1 MNIDKERFLKL
12 TEILSPEGDLIYFS
26 RLEGGVSCDVF
37 LLEVKE
43 GTKINKFV
51 VRTEGLPTSEN
62 TVETEFY
69 LLKSIS
75 NKQVPTAE
83 AFYFD
88 NSCEILDKPFMVMSF
103 LEGTIFEPKE
113 REFSFLEIMAKQLI
127 CIHQTDIAYLP
138 ELPLRTDPL
147 DGLISYLPKES
158 RWDELSSLIKGLNKE
173 IFEGEK
179 VFLHGDFWLGNLLWK
194 DSLIV
199 GILDWEYAAIGD
211 PLSDLAT
218 ACLEVR
224 YEVGIMSAM
233 PAFIVGMLAWIYMIH
248 TLWMGEGA
256 EARNASGNAAV
267 QTAYNTMMWIIIV
280 GWAIYPIGYAS
291 GYLMTGGIDASS
303 LNLIYNLADFVNKIL
318 FGVVIWSAAVS
329 DSES

>member
-127 CIHQTDIAYLP
+127 CIHHTDIAYLP

-224 YEVGIMSAM
+224 YEVGIEGIEI
-233 PAFIVGMLAWIYMIH
+233 FKH
-248 TLWMGEGA
+248 TYSNFLDIDEYRLSLWLIF
-256 EARNASGNAAV
+256 V
-267 QTAYNTMMWIIIV
+267 
-280 GWAIYPIGYAS
+280 
-291 GYLMTGGIDASS
+291 ASS
-303 LNLIYNLADFVNKIL
+303 TLHFIDEWKLPNKRKKKMIKEATITIEEEFNKIKNY
-318 FGVVIWSAAVS
+318 I
-329 DSES
+329 

>member
-88 NSCEILDKPFMVMSF
+88 NSCEILDKPFIVMSF

-127 CIHQTDIAYLP
+127 RIHQTDIAYLP

-224 YEVGIMSAM
+224 YEVGIEGIEI
-233 PAFIVGMLAWIYMIH
+233 FKH
-248 TLWMGEGA
+248 TYSNFLDIDEYRLSLWLIF
-256 EARNASGNAAV
+256 V
-267 QTAYNTMMWIIIV
+267 
-280 GWAIYPIGYAS
+280 
-291 GYLMTGGIDASS
+291 ASS
-303 LNLIYNLADFVNKIL
+303 TLHFIDEWKLPNKRKKKMIKEATITIEEEFNKIKNY
-318 FGVVIWSAAVS
+318 I
-329 DSES
+329 

>member
-103 LEGTIFEPKE
+103 LEGTIFEHKE

-127 CIHQTDIAYLP
+127 RIHQTDIAYLP

-158 RWDELSSLIKGLNKE
+158 RWNELSSLIKGLNKE

-224 YEVGIMSAM
+224 YEVGIEGIEI
-233 PAFIVGMLAWIYMIH
+233 FKH
-248 TLWMGEGA
+248 TYSNFLDIDEYRLSLWLIF
-256 EARNASGNAAV
+256 V
-267 QTAYNTMMWIIIV
+267 
-280 GWAIYPIGYAS
+280 
-291 GYLMTGGIDASS
+291 ASS
-303 LNLIYNLADFVNKIL
+303 TLHFIDEWKLPNKRKKKMIKEATITIEEE
-318 FGVVIWSAAVS
+318 FNRIKNYI
-329 DSES
+329 

>member
-127 CIHQTDIAYLP
+127 RIHQTDIAYLP

-158 RWDELSSLIKGLNKE
+158 RWNELSSLIKGLNKE

-224 YEVGIMSAM
+224 YEVGIEGIEI
-233 PAFIVGMLAWIYMIH
+233 FKH
-248 TLWMGEGA
+248 TYSNFLDIDEYRLSLWLIF
-256 EARNASGNAAV
+256 V
-267 QTAYNTMMWIIIV
+267 
-280 GWAIYPIGYAS
+280 
-291 GYLMTGGIDASS
+291 ASS
-303 LNLIYNLADFVNKIL
+303 TLHFIDEWKLPNKRKKKMIKEATITIEEE
-318 FGVVIWSAAVS
+318 FNRIKNYI
-329 DSES
+329 

>member
-127 CIHQTDIAYLP
+127 RIHQTDIAYLP

-158 RWDELSSLIKGLNKE
+158 RWDELSSLINGLNKE

-224 YEVGIMSAM
+224 YEVGIEGIEI
-233 PAFIVGMLAWIYMIH
+233 FKH
-248 TLWMGEGA
+248 TYSNFLDIDEYRLSLWLIF
-256 EARNASGNAAV
+256 V
-267 QTAYNTMMWIIIV
+267 
-280 GWAIYPIGYAS
+280 
-291 GYLMTGGIDASS
+291 ASS
-303 LNLIYNLADFVNKIL
+303 TLHFIDEWKLPNKRKKKMIKEATLTIEEEFNKIKNY
-318 FGVVIWSAAVS
+318 I
-329 DSES
+329 

>member
-127 CIHQTDIAYLP
+127 RIHQTDIAYLP

-158 RWDELSSLIKGLNKE
+158 RWDELSSFIKGLNKE

-224 YEVGIMSAM
+224 YEVGIEGIEI
-233 PAFIVGMLAWIYMIH
+233 FKH
-248 TLWMGEGA
+248 TYSNFLDIDEYRLSLWLIF
-256 EARNASGNAAV
+256 V
-267 QTAYNTMMWIIIV
+267 
-280 GWAIYPIGYAS
+280 
-291 GYLMTGGIDASS
+291 ASS
-303 LNLIYNLADFVNKIL
+303 TLHFIDEWKLPNKRKKKMIKEATITIEEEFDKIKKPYLN
-318 FGVVIWSAAVS
+318 
-329 DSES
+329 

>member
-127 CIHQTDIAYLP
+127 RIHQTDIAYLP

-158 RWDELSSLIKGLNKE
+158 RWNELSSLIKGLNKE

-224 YEVGIMSAM
+224 YEVGIEGIEI
-233 PAFIVGMLAWIYMIH
+233 FKH
-248 TLWMGEGA
+248 TYSNFLDIDEYRLSLWLIF
-256 EARNASGNAAV
+256 V
-267 QTAYNTMMWIIIV
+267 
-280 GWAIYPIGYAS
+280 
-291 GYLMTGGIDASS
+291 ASS
-303 LNLIYNLADFVNKIL
+303 TLHFIDEWKLPNKRKKKMIKEATITIEEEFNKIKNY
-318 FGVVIWSAAVS
+318 I
-329 DSES
+329 

>member
-127 CIHQTDIAYLP
+127 RIHQTDIAYLP

-224 YEVGIMSAM
+224 YEVGIEGIEI
-233 PAFIVGMLAWIYMIH
+233 FKH
-248 TLWMGEGA
+248 TYSNFLDIDEYRLSLWLIF
-256 EARNASGNAAV
+256 V
-267 QTAYNTMMWIIIV
+267 
-280 GWAIYPIGYAS
+280 
-291 GYLMTGGIDASS
+291 ASS
-303 LNLIYNLADFVNKIL
+303 TLHFIDEWKLPNKRKKKMIKEATLTIEEEFNKIKNY
-318 FGVVIWSAAVS
+318 I
-329 DSES
+329 

>member
-69 LLKSIS
+69 LLKTIS

-127 CIHQTDIAYLP
+127 RIHQTDIAYLP

-224 YEVGIMSAM
+224 YEVGIEGIEI
-233 PAFIVGMLAWIYMIH
+233 FKH
-248 TLWMGEGA
+248 TYSNFLDIDEYRLSLWLIF
-256 EARNASGNAAV
+256 V
-267 QTAYNTMMWIIIV
+267 
-280 GWAIYPIGYAS
+280 
-291 GYLMTGGIDASS
+291 ASS
-303 LNLIYNLADFVNKIL
+303 TLHFIDEWKLPNKRKKKMIKEATITIEEEFNKIKKY
-318 FGVVIWSAAVS
+318 I
-329 DSES
+329 

>member
-127 CIHQTDIAYLP
+127 RIHQTDIAYLP

-158 RWDELSSLIKGLNKE
+158 RWDELSSFIKGLNKE

-224 YEVGIMSAM
+224 YEVGIEGIEI
-233 PAFIVGMLAWIYMIH
+233 FKH
-248 TLWMGEGA
+248 TYSNFLDIDEYRLSLWLIF
-256 EARNASGNAAV
+256 V
-267 QTAYNTMMWIIIV
+267 
-280 GWAIYPIGYAS
+280 
-291 GYLMTGGIDASS
+291 ASS
-303 LNLIYNLADFVNKIL
+303 TLHFIDEWKLPNKRKKKMIKEATITIEEEFNKIKNY
-318 FGVVIWSAAVS
+318 I
-329 DSES
+329 

>member
-12 TEILSPEGDLIYFS
+12 TEVLSPKGDLIYFS

-88 NSCEILDKPFMVMSF
+88 NSCEILDKPFIVMSF

-158 RWDELSSLIKGLNKE
+158 RWDELSSFIKGLNKE

-224 YEVGIMSAM
+224 YEVGIEGIEI
-233 PAFIVGMLAWIYMIH
+233 FKH
-248 TLWMGEGA
+248 TYSNFLDIDEYRLSLWLIF
-256 EARNASGNAAV
+256 V
-267 QTAYNTMMWIIIV
+267 
-280 GWAIYPIGYAS
+280 
-291 GYLMTGGIDASS
+291 ASS
-303 LNLIYNLADFVNKIL
+303 TLHFIDEWKLPNKRKKKMIKEATLTIEEEFNKIKNY
-318 FGVVIWSAAVS
+318 I
-329 DSES
+329 

>member
-113 REFSFLEIMAKQLI
+113 SEFSFLEIMAKQLI
-127 CIHQTDIAYLP
+127 RIHQTDIAYLP

-211 PLSDLAT
+211 PLSDLAI

-224 YEVGIMSAM
+224 YEVGIEGIEI
-233 PAFIVGMLAWIYMIH
+233 FKH
-248 TLWMGEGA
+248 TYSNFLDIDEYRLSLWLIF
-256 EARNASGNAAV
+256 V
-267 QTAYNTMMWIIIV
+267 
-280 GWAIYPIGYAS
+280 
-291 GYLMTGGIDASS
+291 ASS
-303 LNLIYNLADFVNKIL
+303 TLHFINEWKLPKIRKKKMIKEATITIEEEFDKIKKPYLN
-318 FGVVIWSAAVS
+318 
-329 DSES
+329 

>member
-127 CIHQTDIAYLP
+127 RIHQTDIAYLP

-224 YEVGIMSAM
+224 YEVGIEGVEI
-233 PAFIVGMLAWIYMIH
+233 FKH
-248 TLWMGEGA
+248 TYSNFLDIDEYRLSLWLIF
-256 EARNASGNAAV
+256 V
-267 QTAYNTMMWIIIV
+267 
-280 GWAIYPIGYAS
+280 
-291 GYLMTGGIDASS
+291 ASS
-303 LNLIYNLADFVNKIL
+303 TLHFIDEWKLPNKRKKKMIKEATITIEEE
-318 FGVVIWSAAVS
+318 FNRIKNYI
-329 DSES
+329 

>member
-127 CIHQTDIAYLP
+127 RIHQTDIAYLP
-138 ELPLRTDPL
+138 ELPLRTDQL

-224 YEVGIMSAM
+224 YEVGIEGIEI
-233 PAFIVGMLAWIYMIH
+233 FKH
-248 TLWMGEGA
+248 TYSNFLDIDEYRLSLWLIF
-256 EARNASGNAAV
+256 V
-267 QTAYNTMMWIIIV
+267 
-280 GWAIYPIGYAS
+280 
-291 GYLMTGGIDASS
+291 ASS
-303 LNLIYNLADFVNKIL
+303 TLHFIDEWKLPNKRKKKMIKEATITIEEE
-318 FGVVIWSAAVS
+318 FNRIKNYI
-329 DSES
+329 

>member
-113 REFSFLEIMAKQLI
+113 SEFSFLEIMAKQLI
-127 CIHQTDIAYLP
+127 RIHQTDIAYLP

-224 YEVGIMSAM
+224 YEVGIEGIEI
-233 PAFIVGMLAWIYMIH
+233 FKH
-248 TLWMGEGA
+248 TYSNFLDIDEYRLSLWLIF
-256 EARNASGNAAV
+256 V
-267 QTAYNTMMWIIIV
+267 
-280 GWAIYPIGYAS
+280 
-291 GYLMTGGIDASS
+291 ASS
-303 LNLIYNLADFVNKIL
+303 TLHFIDEWKLPNKRKKKMIKEATLTIEEEFNKIKNY
-318 FGVVIWSAAVS
+318 I
-329 DSES
+329 

>member
-127 CIHQTDIAYLP
+127 HIHQTDIAYLP

-224 YEVGIMSAM
+224 YEVGIEGIEI
-233 PAFIVGMLAWIYMIH
+233 FKH
-248 TLWMGEGA
+248 TYSNFLDIDEYRLSLWLIF
-256 EARNASGNAAV
+256 V
-267 QTAYNTMMWIIIV
+267 
-280 GWAIYPIGYAS
+280 
-291 GYLMTGGIDASS
+291 ASS
-303 LNLIYNLADFVNKIL
+303 TLHFIDEWKLPNKRKKKMIKEATITIEEEFNKIKNY
-318 FGVVIWSAAVS
+318 I
-329 DSES
+329 

>member
-127 CIHQTDIAYLP
+127 RIHQTDIAYLP

-158 RWDELSSLIKGLNKE
+158 RWNELSSLIKGLNKE

-224 YEVGIMSAM
+224 YEVGIEGIEI
-233 PAFIVGMLAWIYMIH
+233 FKH
-248 TLWMGEGA
+248 TYSNFLDIDEYRLSLWLIF
-256 EARNASGNAAV
+256 V
-267 QTAYNTMMWIIIV
+267 
-280 GWAIYPIGYAS
+280 
-291 GYLMTGGIDASS
+291 ASS
-303 LNLIYNLADFVNKIL
+303 TLHFIDEWKLPNKRKKKMIKEATITIEEEFNKIKKPYL
-318 FGVVIWSAAVS
+318 N
-329 DSES
+329 

>member
-127 CIHQTDIAYLP
+127 RIHQTDIAYLP

-224 YEVGIMSAM
+224 YEVGIEGIEI
-233 PAFIVGMLAWIYMIH
+233 FKH
-248 TLWMGEGA
+248 TYSNFLDIDEYRLSLWLIF
-256 EARNASGNAAV
+256 V
-267 QTAYNTMMWIIIV
+267 
-280 GWAIYPIGYAS
+280 
-291 GYLMTGGIDASS
+291 ASS
-303 LNLIYNLADFVNKIL
+303 TLHFIDEWKLPNKRKKKMIKEATITIEEEFNKIKNY
-318 FGVVIWSAAVS
+318 I
-329 DSES
+329 

>member
-88 NSCEILDKPFMVMSF
+88 NSCEILDKPFIVMSF

-127 CIHQTDIAYLP
+127 RIHQTDIAYLP

-158 RWDELSSLIKGLNKE
+158 RWDELSSLINGLNKE

-224 YEVGIMSAM
+224 YEVGIEGIEI
-233 PAFIVGMLAWIYMIH
+233 FKH
-248 TLWMGEGA
+248 TYSNFLDIDEYRLSLWLIF
-256 EARNASGNAAV
+256 V
-267 QTAYNTMMWIIIV
+267 
-280 GWAIYPIGYAS
+280 
-291 GYLMTGGIDASS
+291 ASS
-303 LNLIYNLADFVNKIL
+303 TLHFIDEWKLPNKRKKKMIKEATITIEEEFNKIKNY
-318 FGVVIWSAAVS
+318 I
-329 DSES
+329 

>member
-127 CIHQTDIAYLP
+127 RIHQTDIAYLP

-224 YEVGIMSAM
+224 YEVGIEGIEI
-233 PAFIVGMLAWIYMIH
+233 FKH
-248 TLWMGEGA
+248 TYSNFLDIDEYRLSLWLIF
-256 EARNASGNAAV
+256 V
-267 QTAYNTMMWIIIV
+267 
-280 GWAIYPIGYAS
+280 
-291 GYLMTGGIDASS
+291 ASS
-303 LNLIYNLADFVNKIL
+303 TLHFIDEWKLPNKRKKKMIKEATITIEEEFNKIKKPYL
-318 FGVVIWSAAVS
+318 N
-329 DSES
+329 

>member
-12 TEILSPEGDLIYFS
+12 TEVLSPKGDLIYFS

-88 NSCEILDKPFMVMSF
+88 NSCEILDKPFIVMSF

-113 REFSFLEIMAKQLI
+113 SEFSFLEIMAKQLI
-127 CIHQTDIAYLP
+127 RIHQTDIAYLP

-158 RWDELSSLIKGLNKE
+158 RWDELSSLINGLNKE

-211 PLSDLAT
+211 PLSDLAS

-224 YEVGIMSAM
+224 YEVGIE
-233 PAFIVGMLAWIYMIH
+233 GMEIFKH
-248 TLWMGEGA
+248 TYSNFLDIDEYRLSLWLIF
-256 EARNASGNAAV
+256 V
-267 QTAYNTMMWIIIV
+267 
-280 GWAIYPIGYAS
+280 
-291 GYLMTGGIDASS
+291 ASS
-303 LNLIYNLADFVNKIL
+303 TLHFIDEWKLPNKRKKKMIKEATITIEEEFNKIKKPYL
-318 FGVVIWSAAVS
+318 N
-329 DSES
+329 

>member
-127 CIHQTDIAYLP
+127 RIHQTDIAYLP

-158 RWDELSSLIKGLNKE
+158 RWDELSSLINGLNKE

-224 YEVGIMSAM
+224 YEVGIEGIEI
-233 PAFIVGMLAWIYMIH
+233 FKH
-248 TLWMGEGA
+248 TYSNFLDIDEYRLSLWLIF
-256 EARNASGNAAV
+256 V
-267 QTAYNTMMWIIIV
+267 
-280 GWAIYPIGYAS
+280 
-291 GYLMTGGIDASS
+291 ASS
-303 LNLIYNLADFVNKIL
+303 TLHFIDEWKLPNKRKKKMIKEATITIEEEFNKIKNY
-318 FGVVIWSAAVS
+318 I
-329 DSES
+329 

>member
-12 TEILSPEGDLIYFS
+12 TEILSPEGDLIDFS
-26 RLEGGVSCDVF
+26 KLEGGVSCDVF

-88 NSCEILDKPFMVMSF
+88 TSCEILDKPFMVMSF
-103 LEGTIFEPKE
+103 LEGKIYEPQE

-127 CIHQTDIAYLP
+127 HIHQTDITYFP
-138 ELPLRTDPL
+138 ELPMRTDPL
-147 DGLISYLPKES
+147 DELISYLPKES
-158 RWDELSSLIKGLNKE
+158 RWDELNSFIKGLNIE

-199 GILDWEYAAIGD
+199 GVLDWEYAAIGD
-211 PLSDLAT
+211 PLSDLAI

-224 YEVGIMSAM
+224 YEAGIEGVDI
-233 PAFIVGMLAWIYMIH
+233 FIYTYSNFLDIDEYRLS
-248 TLWMGEGA
+248 LWLIFA
-256 EARNASGNAAV
+256 
-267 QTAYNTMMWIIIV
+267 
-280 GWAIYPIGYAS
+280 
-291 GYLMTGGIDASS
+291 ASS
-303 LNLIYNLADFVNKIL
+303 TLHFIDEWKLPNKRKKKMIKEATSTL
-318 FGVVIWSAAVS
+318 EEEFNKLKSYV
-329 DSES
+329 

>member
-127 CIHQTDIAYLP
+127 RIHQTDIAYLP

-158 RWDELSSLIKGLNKE
+158 RWDELSSLINGLNKE

-224 YEVGIMSAM
+224 YEVGIEGIEI
-233 PAFIVGMLAWIYMIH
+233 FKH
-248 TLWMGEGA
+248 TYSNFLDIDEYRLSLWLIF
-256 EARNASGNAAV
+256 V
-267 QTAYNTMMWIIIV
+267 
-280 GWAIYPIGYAS
+280 
-291 GYLMTGGIDASS
+291 ASS
-303 LNLIYNLADFVNKIL
+303 TLHFIDEWKLPNKRKKKMIKEATITIEEE
-318 FGVVIWSAAVS
+318 FNRIKNYI
-329 DSES
+329 

>member
-127 CIHQTDIAYLP
+127 RIHQTDIAYLP

-224 YEVGIMSAM
+224 YEVGIEGIEI
-233 PAFIVGMLAWIYMIH
+233 FKH
-248 TLWMGEGA
+248 TYSNFLDIDEYRLSLWLIF
-256 EARNASGNAAV
+256 V
-267 QTAYNTMMWIIIV
+267 
-280 GWAIYPIGYAS
+280 
-291 GYLMTGGIDASS
+291 ASS
-303 LNLIYNLADFVNKIL
+303 TLHFIDEWKLPNKRKKKMIKEATITIEEE
-318 FGVVIWSAAVS
+318 FNRIKNYI
-329 DSES
+329 

>member
-127 CIHQTDIAYLP
+127 RIHQTDIAYLP

-224 YEVGIMSAM
+224 YEVGIEGIEI
-233 PAFIVGMLAWIYMIH
+233 FKH
-248 TLWMGEGA
+248 TYSNFLDIDEYRLSLWLIF
-256 EARNASGNAAV
+256 V
-267 QTAYNTMMWIIIV
+267 
-280 GWAIYPIGYAS
+280 
-291 GYLMTGGIDASS
+291 ASS
-303 LNLIYNLADFVNKIL
+303 TLHFIDEWNLPNKRKKKMIKEATITIEEE
-318 FGVVIWSAAVS
+318 FNRIKNYI
-329 DSES
+329 

>member
-37 LLEVKE
+37 LLEVRE

-127 CIHQTDIAYLP
+127 RIHQTDIAYLP

-224 YEVGIMSAM
+224 YEVGIEGIEI
-233 PAFIVGMLAWIYMIH
+233 FKH
-248 TLWMGEGA
+248 TYSNFLDIDEYRLSLWLIF
-256 EARNASGNAAV
+256 V
-267 QTAYNTMMWIIIV
+267 
-280 GWAIYPIGYAS
+280 
-291 GYLMTGGIDASS
+291 ASS
-303 LNLIYNLADFVNKIL
+303 TLHFIDEWKLPNKRKKKMIKEATITIEEEFNKIKNY
-318 FGVVIWSAAVS
+318 I
-329 DSES
+329 

>member
-224 YEVGIMSAM
+224 YEVGIEGIEI
-233 PAFIVGMLAWIYMIH
+233 FKH
-248 TLWMGEGA
+248 TYSNFLDIDEYRLSLWLIF
-256 EARNASGNAAV
+256 V
-267 QTAYNTMMWIIIV
+267 
-280 GWAIYPIGYAS
+280 
-291 GYLMTGGIDASS
+291 ASS
-303 LNLIYNLADFVNKIL
+303 TLHFIDEWKLPNKRKKKMIKEATITIEEEFNKIKNY
-318 FGVVIWSAAVS
+318 I
-329 DSES
+329 

>member
-12 TEILSPEGDLIYFS
+12 TEVLSPKGDLIYFS

-127 CIHQTDIAYLP
+127 RIHQTDIAYLP

-158 RWDELSSLIKGLNKE
+158 RWNELSSLIKGLNKE

-224 YEVGIMSAM
+224 YEVGIEGIEI
-233 PAFIVGMLAWIYMIH
+233 FKH
-248 TLWMGEGA
+248 TYSNFLDIDEYRLSLWLIF
-256 EARNASGNAAV
+256 V
-267 QTAYNTMMWIIIV
+267 
-280 GWAIYPIGYAS
+280 
-291 GYLMTGGIDASS
+291 ASS
-303 LNLIYNLADFVNKIL
+303 TLHFIDEWKLPNKRKKKMIKEATITIEEEFNKIKNY
-318 FGVVIWSAAVS
+318 I
-329 DSES
+329 

>member
-1 MNIDKERFLKL
+1 
-12 TEILSPEGDLIYFS
+12 
-26 RLEGGVSCDVF
+26 
-37 LLEVKE
+37 
-43 GTKINKFV
+43 
-51 VRTEGLPTSEN
+51 
-62 TVETEFY
+62 
-69 LLKSIS
+69 
-75 NKQVPTAE
+75 
-83 AFYFD
+83 
-88 NSCEILDKPFMVMSF
+88 MVMSF

-127 CIHQTDIAYLP
+127 RIHQTDIAYLP

-211 PLSDLAT
+211 PLSDLAI

-224 YEVGIMSAM
+224 YEVGIEGIEI
-233 PAFIVGMLAWIYMIH
+233 FKH
-248 TLWMGEGA
+248 TYSNFLDIDEYRLSLWLIF
-256 EARNASGNAAV
+256 V
-267 QTAYNTMMWIIIV
+267 
-280 GWAIYPIGYAS
+280 
-291 GYLMTGGIDASS
+291 ASS
-303 LNLIYNLADFVNKIL
+303 TLHFIDEWKLPNKRKKKMIKEATITIEEEFNKIKNY
-318 FGVVIWSAAVS
+318 I
-329 DSES
+329 